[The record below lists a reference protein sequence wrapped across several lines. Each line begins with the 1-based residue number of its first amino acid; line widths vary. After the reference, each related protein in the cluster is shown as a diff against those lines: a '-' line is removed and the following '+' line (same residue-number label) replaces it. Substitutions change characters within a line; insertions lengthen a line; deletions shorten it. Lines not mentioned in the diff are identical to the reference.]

1 MSQVFISYRHC
12 QHGHSNR
19 VKTLVHTLRQEGVD
33 ILCDIDKKPGGPDE
47 GWTKWSQQQ
56 VQYANKVLIACT
68 AGWAECYEA
77 NHPLSAGQG
86 SVAEAHIIRRE
97 LANNSF
103 INPKYRIV
111 LLAPEDAGSIPIGL
125 QDYHHFRWYDAHD
138 RAQLLAWLKP
148 KTISPAAAQSPVIP
162 WPTLHS
168 PFDRRIAN
176 CNDEFQA
183 FEAMLQSQSAK
194 RALLIHGPSGRGKTQ
209 LANECQ
215 RMAIELGLD
224 HSRIE
229 CRNGVTLEAVLHH
242 QIEIPGFTIGAS
254 DSFGMQCKHLIDA
267 CKNLN
272 RPHLLL
278 IDTFEQA
285 SQEVKDWL
293 ERDVLAR
300 LHACSA
306 LRVVVCGQS
315 VPNQQHAVWRDYAQS
330 FDLKPIF
337 DIQAWQEFCVKNSR
351 STSLPQDVIQFIQ
364 KLTFTFEGDP
374 NKISPIL
381 SLYTKRLGIAGGAA

>member
-1 MSQVFISYRHC
+1 
-12 QHGHSNR
+12 
-19 VKTLVHTLRQEGVD
+19 
-33 ILCDIDKKPGGPDE
+33 
-47 GWTKWSQQQ
+47 
-56 VQYANKVLIACT
+56 
-68 AGWAECYEA
+68 
-77 NHPLSAGQG
+77 
-86 SVAEAHIIRRE
+86 
-97 LANNSF
+97 
-103 INPKYRIV
+103 
-111 LLAPEDAGSIPIGL
+111 
-125 QDYHHFRWYDAHD
+125 
-138 RAQLLAWLKP
+138 
-148 KTISPAAAQSPVIP
+148 
-162 WPTLHS
+162 
-168 PFDRRIAN
+168 
-176 CNDEFQA
+176 
-183 FEAMLQSQSAK
+183 MLQSQSAK
-194 RALLIHGPSGRGKTQ
+194 RALLIHGPSGRGKTH
-209 LANECQ
+209 LTNECQ

-254 DSFGMQCKHLIDA
+254 DSFSMQCKHLIDA

-300 LHACSA
+300 LHACPA

-351 STSLPQDVIQFIQ
+351 RTSLPEDVIQFIQ
-364 KLTFTFEGDP
+364 ALTFTFQGDP
-374 NKISPIL
+374 KEISPIL
-381 SLYTKRLGIAGGAA
+381 SLYTERLGATESAR